1 MADEALGDSLM
12 SHLAATTT
20 IIAGATISLMP
31 TAAMATN
38 QSIWD
43 GDDPRVSSA
52 LKSPDVVVRAEDVT
66 PQDVATGNES
76 PDETPWDY
84 RLVEQ
89 RCSNSG
95 DNFCVAY
102 ACPQPDQ
109 IGYLAERRLEAQPE
123 SAWQPY
129 DEVCIAPDLPVVT
142 PGLVLDE
149 VRRIGLPPMS
159 VQAPPETFVNYQT
172 VVYTQAD
179 TFARTVTLLGFTVDI
194 EATPLQ
200 FLWTYGDGA
209 TETTTTAGRPYPATD
224 ITHTWTDAHRTFH
237 PSVDVTYQIRFRVGG
252 GAWQTLAD
260 TITIQGPDGDVRIR
274 EATGM
279 LTNMH

>member
-1 MADEALGDSLM
+1 MNGEHRVAIGAVAVAAVTFLPANAALADDVDGSSWNDHFVAHAEKTQEGEM
-12 SHLAATTT
+12 
-20 IIAGATISLMP
+20 
-31 TAAMATN
+31 TN
-38 QSIWD
+38 VS
-43 GDDPRVSSA
+43 DDPS
-52 LKSPDVVVRAEDVT
+52 KQT
-66 PQDVATGNES
+66 T
-76 PDETPWDY
+76 WDY

-123 SAWQPY
+123 NAWQPY
-129 DEVCIAPDLPVVT
+129 DEVCIAPDGPVVT

-149 VRRIGLPPMS
+149 VRRIGLPSMS
-159 VQAPPETFVNYQT
+159 VQAPPETFVNYET
-172 VVYTQAD
+172 VVYTNAD
-179 TFARTVTLLGFTVDI
+179 TFARSVTLLGFTVDI
-194 EATPLQ
+194 EAAPSQ
-200 FLWTYGDGA
+200 FHWTYGDGT

-237 PSVDVTYQIRFRVGG
+237 PRVDVTYQIRFRIDGG
-252 GAWQTLAD
+252 SWQTLAD
-260 TITIQGPDGDVRIR
+260 TITIQGPNGDVRIR

-279 LTNMH
+279 LSDMR